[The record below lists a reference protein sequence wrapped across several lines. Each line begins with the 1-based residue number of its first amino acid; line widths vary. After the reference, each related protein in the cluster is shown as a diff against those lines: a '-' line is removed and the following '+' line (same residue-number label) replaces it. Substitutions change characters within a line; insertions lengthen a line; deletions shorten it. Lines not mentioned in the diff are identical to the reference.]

1 MKYGVII
8 VAGGQGERMG
18 SILPKQFIP
27 IHGKPI
33 LMHTLELFHSWNTA
47 ATLILVLPKSH
58 QDYWKM
64 LVRELNCEIPHQIVD
79 GGETRFHSVRNGL
92 MQLTNCELVGVH
104 DGVRPLVSCEV
115 IDNCFKK
122 AAETGA
128 VIPVIPLTETIR
140 KRDGEYSY
148 SVNRAEYV
156 NVQTPQVFR
165 YDWLVEAYRQNYI
178 PGFTD
183 DASVI
188 ENNGKTIYLVEGNT
202 ENIKITNPIDLII
215 AEKLLS

>member
-1 MKYGVII
+1 MKHGIII

-18 SILPKQFIP
+18 SVLPKQFIP

-33 LMHTLELFHSWNTA
+33 LMHTLELFHSWNTT

-64 LVRELNCEIPHQIVD
+64 LVRELNCEIPHQIVN

-92 MQLTNCELVGVH
+92 MQLGDCDLVGVH
-104 DGVRPLVSCEV
+104 DGVRPLVSCQV
-115 IDNCFKK
+115 IENCFTE
-122 AAETGA
+122 AAIKGA

-140 KRDGEYSY
+140 KQEGENNF
-148 SVNRAEYV
+148 SVNRADYV
-156 NVQTPQVFR
+156 IVQTPQVFR
-165 YDWLVEAYRQNYI
+165 YDWLTEAYGQEYT
-178 PGFTD
+178 PAFTD
-183 DASVI
+183 DASVV
-188 ENNGKTIYLVEGNT
+188 ENKGKTIHLVDGNA
-202 ENIKITNPIDLII
+202 ENIKITNPVDLII

>member
-1 MKYGVII
+1 MKHGVII

-18 SILPKQFIP
+18 SVLPKQFIP

-47 ATLILVLPKSH
+47 ATIILVLPKSH

-92 MQLTNCELVGVH
+92 MHLTNCELVGVH
-104 DGVRPLVSCEV
+104 DGVRPLVSSEV

-128 VIPVIPLTETIR
+128 AIPVIPLTETIR

-165 YDWLVEAYRQNYI
+165 YDWLVEAYQQNYI

-188 ENNGKTIYLVEGNT
+188 ENNGKTIYLVEGNI